1 MITARDLIRKKG
13 NEVFSVTPA
22 TLVTEALR
30 IMADH
35 NLGAVL
41 VMEGDQVVGILSE
54 RDCARK
60 LELQGRT
67 AGKTRVD
74 DIMTA
79 KVLYV
84 EGGQVLEE
92 CMALM
97 NTHHI
102 RHLPVFESGNLLGII
117 SVRDVLKEII
127 DDQKFLISHLEH
139 YILGERG

>member
-13 NEVFSVTPA
+13 SAVYSVAPGS
-22 TLVTEALR
+22 LVIEALKT
-30 IMADH
+30 MASR
-35 NLGAVL
+35 NLGALL
-41 VMEGDQVVGILSE
+41 VMEDDKVVGILSE
-54 RDCARK
+54 RDCVRK
-60 LELQGRT
+60 LDLEGR
-67 AGKTRVD
+67 AAQKTRVQ
-74 DIMTA
+74 DIMTD

-84 EGGQVLEE
+84 EGGQLLEE

-97 NTHHI
+97 TSRNI
-102 RHLPVFESGNLLGII
+102 RHLPVFDDGKLMGIM

>member
-13 NEVFSVTPA
+13 STVYSVAPES
-22 TLVTEALR
+22 LVIDALKT
-30 IMADH
+30 MASR
-35 NLGAVL
+35 NLGALL
-41 VMEGDQVVGILSE
+41 VMDQDKVVGILSE
-54 RDCARK
+54 RDCVRK
-60 LELQGRT
+60 LDLEGR
-67 AGKTRVD
+67 AAQKTRVE
-74 DIMTA
+74 DIMTE

-84 EGGQVLEE
+84 EGGQLLEE

-97 NTHHI
+97 TSRNI
-102 RHLPVFESGNLLGII
+102 RHLPVFDDGRLMGIM

>member
-13 NEVFSVTPA
+13 SEIFSVTGA
-22 TLVTEALR
+22 TSVQAALQ
-30 IMADH
+30 IMADQ

-41 VMEGDQVVGILSE
+41 VMDGDAVVGILSE

-60 LELQGRT
+60 LDLQGR
-67 AGKTRVD
+67 AADKTQVD
-74 DIMTA
+74 EIMTG

-102 RHLPVFESGNLLGII
+102 RHLPVFEEGKLIGMI

-139 YILGERG
+139 YILGQRG

>member
-13 NEVFSVTPA
+13 SDVYSVAPDS
-22 TLVTEALR
+22 LVIEALR
-30 IMADH
+30 LMASK
-35 NLGAVL
+35 NLGALL
-41 VMEGDQVVGILSE
+41 VMNEGRVVGIVSE
-54 RDCARK
+54 RDCVRK
-60 LELQGRT
+60 LELEGRT
-67 AGKTRVD
+67 AQKTRAE
-74 DIMTA
+74 DIMTE

-84 EGGQVLEE
+84 EGGQLLEE

-97 NTHHI
+97 TTRNI
-102 RHLPVFESGNLLGII
+102 RHLPVFEGEKLLGVI